1 MQSFRSGTIYVTNNS
16 AGNVTLNSN
25 IWPATSPH
33 GGGVADSVTGSG
45 SAVISGAQ
53 WNLGTTPMPYCR
65 TGYGEVTPVTAWSEN
80 PALMMRHIYQH
91 PAFGKAA
98 ITASED
104 ERFCEAADACDRA
117 QTCTVARVPTATT
130 LFRAAVVIPY
140 GSDANSA
147 FDDLAQAMTGSWA
160 LLHKIITRLMKLLN
174 RRGVLVQEQE
184 GPPTWPT
191 AMPTRTRRERSGC
204 YRRLRV
210 PIALPSARAPDRRCS
225 RCKAPCHLSGVGL
238 NEGGRPESVPRGF
251 ARIFALP
258 RAAPETTDAGRLARP
273 WRSVFLENE
282 DWGRAPGRSSRLR
295 HWAQDDARGPLR
307 CARAAR
313 CAQGCAR

>member
-191 AMPTRTRRERSGC
+191 AMPTRPRRERSGC

-225 RCKAPCHLSGVGL
+225 RCKAPCHETPRSHNRCVPTIRASACTRPCAARPTSASGWS
-238 NEGGRPESVPRGF
+238 NC
-251 ARIFALP
+251 
-258 RAAPETTDAGRLARP
+258 AAPSRERRWPMSACNATRLGRLCSGSRRP
-273 WRSVFLENE
+273 
-282 DWGRAPGRSSRLR
+282 GATAPRTS
-295 HWAQDDARGPLR
+295 
-307 CARAAR
+307 
-313 CAQGCAR
+313 